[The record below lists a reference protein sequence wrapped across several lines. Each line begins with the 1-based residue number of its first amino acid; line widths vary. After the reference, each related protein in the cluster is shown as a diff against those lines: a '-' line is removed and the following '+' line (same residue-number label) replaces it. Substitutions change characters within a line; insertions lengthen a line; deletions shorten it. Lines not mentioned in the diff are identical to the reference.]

1 MSKIIGKLGEATVL
15 LQAGALSMAVATI
28 SLWTTVHSGRPD
40 FFSGAPHEAWLNPQ
54 GYTAIQNVGILVFLF
69 FSPLAMAFFGIGL
82 LVFLRD
88 FRHSK
93 GLLALVLLLAL
104 GALIFA
110 FFVGLGSFAGAGN
123 LWICGYIACWALGPS
138 TVDPSGFQEA
148 AGSHV
153 FLLGLAAVA
162 LFVMMGLRS
171 QAAPHVIQVPKDCHN
186 RFVQR
191 RRLSA
196 FCLLIALPLW
206 TIFICGLLPN
216 SHHTLSRYGK
226 GGKPPSKVTKFAI
239 TKDGAGVSEVEDA
252 FMTTLN
258 VELGG
263 RIFAKM
269 FPDTLIF
276 YAFLETL
283 LFAGLL
289 CTEVKALGRLA
300 AKPVLKG
307 ATVSQI
313 FLAGS
318 LVVFYSL
325 FTLYWAH
332 DHMYSGGKASKN
344 TRLEVWARAAG
355 MDAAATLGLLL
366 LPAARTSPLL
376 KAAGL
381 SFESSLYMHIWLGVL
396 FLVFSILHTLLFF
409 ARFVEFGQWQNILP
423 FSLGTYRKDN
433 FTIGLM
439 AAVFWPSLITFGVL
453 PALRRKC
460 WELFKLAHYMF
471 LVLVPAT
478 IIHGSSSWYF
488 VVPGV
493 LLWVADA
500 ILRFGQA
507 AEKVE
512 LEGACTHGIGDGD
525 ITELRIR
532 WPGSSRLHSPGMFC
546 WINCPQLSQV
556 EWHPFSLSSSPAD
569 EIQSFHI
576 KNMDEPGRS
585 ATTWTGRLHGLVDSL
600 SASGEPLHVN
610 IDGPYGPLVNFDAK
624 CVVLVAGGIGIT
636 AMQNLLRSLLQG
648 CPGVEHVQRAHLV
661 WVVRSRE
668 MVDLFAS
675 NFDIAHAKES
685 ISVQFSIY
693 CSRAVEVGECALGA
707 LQPGRPDLGS
717 LLQAEMNLG
726 ERVVVRACGPE
737 QMVQS
742 CSKAVSG
749 LKHQQRSLVNYE
761 PWSFVM

>member
-1 MSKIIGKLGEATVL
+1 MLKITGKLGSAAVL
-15 LQAGALSMAVATI
+15 LAVATF
-28 SLWTTVHSGRPD
+28 SLWRALHSGRPD
-40 FFSGAPHEAWLNPQ
+40 VFSGAPDVAWLNPQ
-54 GYTAIQNVGILVFLF
+54 GYTAIQSVGILVFLV
-69 FSPLAMAFFGIGL
+69 FSPLAMACFGIGL
-82 LVFLRD
+82 LDFLPE
-88 FRHSK
+88 FRHSR
-93 GLLALVLLLAL
+93 GVLPLMLLLAL

-110 FFVGLGSFAGAGN
+110 FFVGLGSFDGAGN

-138 TVDPSGFQEA
+138 NVDPSGFQEA

-153 FLLGLAAVA
+153 FLLGLAAAA

-171 QAAPHVIQVPKDCHN
+171 QAAPHVIQEPKDCHK
-186 RFVQR
+186 RFVRR

-196 FCLLIALPLW
+196 LCLLLALPLW
-206 TIFICGLLPN
+206 TVFICGLLPN
-216 SHHTLSRYGK
+216 SHYRLSRYGK

-239 TKDGAGVSEVEDA
+239 TENGAGVSEREDA
-252 FMTTLN
+252 FMTTFN

-263 RIFAKM
+263 VIFAKM

-276 YAFLETL
+276 YAFLETF

-300 AKPVLKG
+300 AKPVLQG
-307 ATVSQI
+307 ATLSQI

-318 LVVFYSL
+318 LVVFYAL

-332 DHMYSGGKASKN
+332 DHIYGRVGNTKKN
-344 TRLEVWARAAG
+344 TCLEVWARAAG
-355 MDAAATLGLLL
+355 MDATATLGLLL

-409 ARFVEFGQWQNILP
+409 ARFVEFSRWQDVLP
-423 FSLGTYRKDN
+423 LNLSSYKKND
-433 FTIGLM
+433 FTIGLVS
-439 AAVFWPSLITFGVL
+439 AVFLPSLIAFGVL
-453 PALRRKC
+453 PTLRRRF
-460 WELFKLAHYMF
+460 WELFKLSHYMF
-471 LVLVPAT
+471 LVLVPTT
-478 IIHGSSSWYF
+478 IIHGSNSWYF
-488 VVPGV
+488 VAPGV
-493 LLWVADA
+493 LLWVTDA

-507 AEKVE
+507 VEKVDVDS
-512 LEGACTHGIGDGD
+512 ACTHSIGDGD
-525 ITELRIR
+525 ITELCVR

-546 WINCPQLSQV
+546 WINCPQLSHV

-576 KNMDEPGRS
+576 KNMDEPGSS
-585 ATTWTGRLHGLVDSL
+585 ANTWSGRLHGLVDSL
-600 SASGEPLHVN
+600 SASGEPLQVN

-636 AMQNLLRSLLQG
+636 AMQNLLRSLLHG

-661 WVVRSRE
+661 WAVRSRE

-675 NFDIAHAKES
+675 NFDIAHAQES

-717 LLQAEMNLG
+717 LLQAETRLG

-749 LKHQQRSLVNYE
+749 LEHAQRSLVDYE
-761 PWSFVM
+761 TWSFVM